1 MPMKL
6 QIRIKNPIMLTQIT
20 QIRTIIPTNTLLI
33 KSQLIH
39 MITIKTFSI
48 IIFKTPS
55 NIRPTMNAN
64 TVVFNAPESVSVISA
79 FQIVPVFSVE
89 ITIS

>member
-1 MPMKL
+1 MKL

-20 QIRTIIPTNTLLI
+20 QIRTIIPTNTLVI

-39 MITIKTFSI
+39 MITIQTFPI
-48 IIFKTPS
+48 IIFKTPG
-55 NIRPTMNAN
+55 NICSTMNTN
-64 TVVFNAPESVSVISA
+64 TIVFNAPKSISVISA
-79 FQIVPVFSVE
+79 FQIVPIFSVE